1 MDINMEIGILL
12 AYAFGILALY
22 IIGYLFLVPVKLLFK
37 LVFNSIIGGMILL
50 LINWVGSFFGFLI
63 PLNLFSA
70 VCVGA
75 LGIPGLLLVYLI
87 NLIL

>member
-22 IIGYLFLVPVKLLFK
+22 IVGYLLLAPVKFLFK
-37 LVFNSIIGGMILL
+37 LVINSILGGVLLL
-50 LINWVGSFFGFLI
+50 LINWVGSFWDFQI
-63 PLNLFSA
+63 PLSLISA

-75 LGIPGLLLVYLI
+75 LGIPGLFSVYILNLLL
-87 NLIL
+87 